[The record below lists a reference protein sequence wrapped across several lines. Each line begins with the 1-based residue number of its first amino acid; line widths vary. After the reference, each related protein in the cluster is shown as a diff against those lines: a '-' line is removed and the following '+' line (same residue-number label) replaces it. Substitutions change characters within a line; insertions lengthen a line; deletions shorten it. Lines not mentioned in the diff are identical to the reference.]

1 MIPITPTLTIT
12 EVLIIAL
19 AAFGI
24 LAHIWGWQEA
34 LQDEGAVLARGRNTL
49 GAYLLLDTARAHA
62 RSEAIRLVIKILFLA
77 YGLNAAGVTQ
87 GPASIWAQST
97 ILGVLALLTAET
109 WMDRKMRRTAIR
121 NEARLPERLTESRPD
136 ALDD

>member
-1 MIPITPTLTIT
+1 MFPLTSTLTVT

-24 LAHIWGWQEA
+24 VAHIWGWQEA
-34 LQDEGAVLARGRNTL
+34 LRDEGAVLARGRNTL
-49 GAYLLLDTARAHA
+49 GAYLLLDTARCHA

-77 YGLNAAGVTQ
+77 YGLNASGVVS
-87 GPASIWAQST
+87 GPASVWAQST

-121 NEARLPERLTESRPD
+121 NEARLPERLDEKTAD
-136 ALDD
+136 VVDG